1 MHCNMKTMAKAIA
14 AVIAMAIIAYIAL
27 PGAREFVI
35 AFTPILLALIC
46 PVMMIGMMWMM
57 RGKDAAAPAHPAQS
71 DSVVPQGRE
80 PAATM
85 HKEMG

>member
-57 RGKDAAAPAHPAQS
+57 RSKDASMAPRSAES
-71 DSVVPQGRE
+71 DRSALRSQE
-80 PAATM
+80 ATVATQ
-85 HKEMG
+85 KG

>member
-46 PVMMIGMMWMM
+46 PVMMLGMMWMM
-57 RGKDAAAPAHPAQS
+57 RGKDEGATARPAQT
-71 DSVVPQGRE
+71 DSAVPLGRE
-80 PAATM
+80 PTATM

>member
-1 MHCNMKTMAKAIA
+1 MHCNIKTMAKAIA

-46 PVMMIGMMWMM
+46 PVMMLGMMWMM
-57 RGKDAAAPAHPAQS
+57 RGKNADAIARPAQS
-71 DSVVPQGRE
+71 DSAVPVNRE
-80 PAATM
+80 PAAAM
-85 HKEMG
+85 LKEMV

>member
-1 MHCNMKTMAKAIA
+1 MKTMAKAIA
-14 AVIAMAIIAYIAL
+14 AVIALAIIAYIAL

-35 AFTPILLALIC
+35 AFTPLLLALIC
-46 PVMMIGMMWMM
+46 PVMMLGMMWMM
-57 RGKDAAAPAHPAQS
+57 RGKDTAAPAAQAQTYS
-71 DSVVPQGRE
+71 AVPIGRE

>member
-35 AFTPILLALIC
+35 AFTPILLALLC
-46 PVMMIGMMWMM
+46 PVMMLGMMWMM
-57 RGKDAAAPAHPAQS
+57 RSKDASMAPRSA
-71 DSVVPQGRE
+71 E
-80 PAATM
+80 PGPSALGSQEVTAATQ
-85 HKEMG
+85 KG